1 VSQDIRSGLPKAVIV
16 LSMVGKNYRLTADMK
31 EAAAALNLPLASR
44 AMILRQ
50 IYADAPGQ
58 GAVVWNMGSRAR
70 DAAEEVD
77 QIFSEILPDAVKR
90 RVSRVSS
97 SQ

>member
-1 VSQDIRSGLPKAVIV
+1 
-16 LSMVGKNYRLTADMK
+16 MK
-31 EAAAALNLPLASR
+31 DAAAALSLPLANK

-58 GAVVWNMGSRAR
+58 GKVVWNMGARAR

-77 QIFSEILPDAVKR
+77 ELFRELLPGAAKKRLATKRQAVNG
-90 RVSRVSS
+90 
-97 SQ
+97 